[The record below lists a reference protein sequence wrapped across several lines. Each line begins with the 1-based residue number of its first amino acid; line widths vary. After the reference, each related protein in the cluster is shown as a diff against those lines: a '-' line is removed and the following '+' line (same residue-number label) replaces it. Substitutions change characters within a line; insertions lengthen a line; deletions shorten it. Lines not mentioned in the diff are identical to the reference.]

1 MKLAQRYEKLK
12 RENEILKAENEI
24 LKAENDRLKEKEN
37 FRSNNK
43 ILIVKSLNQKFA
55 CGIIAAKD
63 ALDKFGWNEDM
74 AYQYL
79 FIKGDCVARKR
90 KDGKPWTDQD
100 YINYIIKEN
109 KKENE

>member
-1 MKLAQRYEKLK
+1 MKLAQRYDKLK
-12 RENEILKAENEI
+12 RENEI

-37 FRSNNK
+37 FRSNDK
-43 ILIVKSLNQKFA
+43 ILIIKSLNQKCA
-55 CGIIAAKD
+55 CGIAKAKE
-63 ALDKFGWNEDM
+63 ALDKFGWNEEM

-100 YINYIIKEN
+100 YINYIIKEYE
-109 KKENE
+109 KENK